1 METEKVN
8 YNAFLE
14 ETAEVSKVNPNLK
27 IGNQKSMFNKEKE
40 PTQNDFESA
49 VSDYK
54 HNHLN
59 IMNKVSELG
68 VKFKNFI
75 NDKTLKQN
83 KSQAKINEEKLVIK
97 ELSDIAVL
105 LNSDQNQPEGIG
117 SVGIS
122 VLLMQLILLQRDK
135 INELEHIIEN
145 NLKGS

>member
-1 METEKVN
+1 
-8 YNAFLE
+8 
-14 ETAEVSKVNPNLK
+14 
-27 IGNQKSMFNKEKE
+27 
-40 PTQNDFESA
+40 
-49 VSDYK
+49 
-54 HNHLN
+54 
-59 IMNKVSELG
+59 MNKVSELG